1 NPVVLRARI
10 GACLEK
16 KRLRD
21 QELRHLEQIR
31 VEQAKSEALLL
42 NILPESIAGRL
53 KAGESTIAD
62 KVGSVSV
69 LFADLVGFTE
79 YAGTHQA
86 DAVVGSL
93 NRIFTTFDDL
103 VAEYGL
109 EKVKTIGD
117 SYMVVGGLPPAE
129 DAQLGRMVSFGLR
142 LQSELEVLRAELGV
156 PFRLRVGIHCGP
168 VVAGVIGKRKF
179 AYDLWGDTVNVA
191 QRMEATGIAGRVQV
205 SEAVRASLA
214 PRFAFLPRGEIE
226 VKGKGLMNV
235 WLVEGEA

>member
-1 NPVVLRARI
+1 
-10 GACLEK
+10 
-16 KRLRD
+16 
-21 QELRHLEQIR
+21 
-31 VEQAKSEALLL
+31 
-42 NILPESIAGRL
+42 
-53 KAGESTIAD
+53 
-62 KVGSVSV
+62 
-69 LFADLVGFTE
+69 
-79 YAGTHQA
+79 
-86 DAVVGSL
+86 
-93 NRIFTTFDDL
+93 
-103 VAEYGL
+103 
-109 EKVKTIGD
+109 VKTIGD

-129 DAQLGRMVSFGLR
+129 DAQLERMVSFGLR

-235 WLVEGEA
+235 WLVESEA